1 MYPLG
6 FRRGLA
12 VFVICGCS
20 LTLSGCASQ
29 SRQSGDAFIE
39 LEGDN
44 SLSCAEID
52 ASYDNLAAFGE
63 DWRARK
69 TQLDRLAA
77 KKNCISPRFSVNIS
91 GSVFFD

>member
-1 MYPLG
+1 MHQLG
-6 FRRGLA
+6 FRSGLA
-12 VFVICGCS
+12 VFFISSCIF
-20 LTLSGCASQ
+20 TLSGCAFQSQ
-29 SRQSGDAFIE
+29 QPGDAFIE
-39 LEGDN
+39 LEGD
-44 SLSCAEID
+44 SSMSCAEID
-52 ASYDNLAAFGE
+52 ASYDNLATFGD